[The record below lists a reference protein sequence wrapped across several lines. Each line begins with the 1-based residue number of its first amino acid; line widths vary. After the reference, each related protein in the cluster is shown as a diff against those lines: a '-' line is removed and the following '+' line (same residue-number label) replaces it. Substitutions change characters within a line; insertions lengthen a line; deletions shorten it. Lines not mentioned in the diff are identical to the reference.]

1 MVVSG
6 RCFRF
11 VIDAHPEAD
20 ALVRVLTPFAVQG
33 ARLSE
38 VSAVG
43 GERGLSIRLETEGL
57 DEVRAGVLLQRLRN
71 LPVVIRAG
79 LGWREAASAA

>member
-1 MVVSG
+1 MSG
-6 RCFRF
+6 RRYGF
-11 VIDAHPEAD
+11 VVEACAEPD

-33 ARLSE
+33 AVLSE
-38 VSAVG
+38 VSLVR

-57 DEVRAGVLLQRLRN
+57 DEDRAALLLQRLKN

-79 LGWREAASAA
+79 LGWRAVASAA

>member
-1 MVVSG
+1 VSG
-6 RCFRF
+6 RRYGF
-11 VIDAHPEAD
+11 VIDAHPDAD

-33 ARLSE
+33 AVLSE
-38 VSAVG
+38 VSLMAG
-43 GERGLSIRLETEGL
+43 PRGLSIRLETEGL
-57 DEVRAGVLLQRLRN
+57 DEVRAGVLLERLRN